1 MTMGNGARGGIS
13 HLISR
18 RPISSSRMAFHAT
31 PLNMKKLLV
40 RALALLATLVPLQLA
55 VAAPNP
61 PPVFGGWSP
70 GKTFTMRVTDAS
82 SYTNQGGGNVAVPV
96 PKGAPVFTLGEEV
109 TFTIGKKGELIAPG
123 VKIAFSVDG
132 GSANVYVGKAK
143 KIGAPPTASVFKSNV
158 TGEPL
163 SVNMDFVI
171 VKIKNRI
178 PTITWVNYKFNP

>member
-1 MTMGNGARGGIS
+1 
-13 HLISR
+13 
-18 RPISSSRMAFHAT
+18 MAFYAT

-96 PKGAPVFTLGEEV
+96 PKGAPVFTLGQEV
-109 TFTIGKKGELIAPG
+109 TFKIGKKGELLAPG
-123 VKIAFSVDG
+123 VKLRFVSDG
-132 GSANVYVGKAK
+132 GSANVYLGKAK
-143 KIGAPPTASVFKSNV
+143 RAAPPSASVFKSTV

-163 SVNMDFVI
+163 NVNMDFVV
-171 VKIKNRI
+171 VKIVNRI
-178 PTITWVNYKFNP
+178 PSLTWVSYKFNP